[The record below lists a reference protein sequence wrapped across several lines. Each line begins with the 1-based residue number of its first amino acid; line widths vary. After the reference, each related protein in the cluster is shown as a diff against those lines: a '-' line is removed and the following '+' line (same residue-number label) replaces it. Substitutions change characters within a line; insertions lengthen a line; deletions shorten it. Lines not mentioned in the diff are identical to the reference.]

1 MKRYFRMMLGQ
12 RSIYSA
18 ECLAGKFI
26 GVDFDIQQDL
36 TASLPEDWR
45 AFNKQFIP
53 VFLSAKPEKSKVA
66 AGLACGMLWSLAM
79 GLKQGDIVL
88 CPDGEGRYSV
98 GEVAGLY
105 QYQPNTNLPHRR
117 PVHWLDKKI
126 DRIDMSQEL
135 QRSTAATGTLINIDR
150 YGEEIE
156 RLLEGVAAHTIMST
170 DPTIEDP
177 SAFALEKHLEDFLV
191 ANWSQTDLSKEYD
204 LFQEDGEMTGQQ
216 YPTDTGPIDLL
227 AISKDK
233 KRLLVVELKK
243 GRASDSVVGQI
254 QRYMGFVKEELAENG
269 QSVEGII
276 IALEDD
282 TRIRR
287 ALAVAQNISF
297 YKYQINFKL
306 IKA

>member
-1 MKRYFRMMLGQ
+1 MLGQ

-26 GVDFDIQQDL
+26 GVDFDIYQDL
-36 TASLPEDWR
+36 TSLLPEDWR
-45 AFNKQFIP
+45 TFNKQFIP
-53 VFLSAKPEKSKVA
+53 VFLSANPHKSKVA
-66 AGLACGMLWSLAM
+66 AGLACGMLWSLSM
-79 GLKQGDIVL
+79 GLKQGDLVL

-98 GEVAGLY
+98 GEVAGPY
-105 QYQPNTNLPHRR
+105 QYQPETNLPHRR

-126 DRIDMSQEL
+126 DRSDMTPEL

-156 RLLEGVAAHTIMST
+156 RLLGGVTAQTITST

-177 SAFALEKHLEDFLV
+177 STFALEKHLEDFLV
-191 ANWSQTDLSKEYD
+191 ANWSQTDLAKDYD
-204 LFQEDGEMTGQQ
+204 LFQEEGELTGQQ

-233 KRLLVVELKK
+233 KKLLVVELKK

-287 ALAVAQNISF
+287 ALAVAPNIAF

-306 IKA
+306 IKS

>member
-26 GVDFDIQQDL
+26 GVDFDINQDL
-36 TASLPEDWR
+36 TSSLPEDWR

-53 VFLSAKPEKSKVA
+53 VFLSVNPEKSKVA
-66 AGLACGMLWSLAM
+66 AGLACGMLWSLSM

-88 CPDGEGRYSV
+88 SPDGEGRYNV
-98 GEVAGLY
+98 GEVAGPY
-105 QYQPNTNLPHRR
+105 QYHPNTNLPHRR

-126 DRIDMSQEL
+126 DRSDMSQEL
-135 QRSTAATGTLINIDR
+135 QRSTSATGTLINIDR
-150 YGEEIE
+150 YAEEIE
-156 RLLEGVAAHTIMST
+156 RLVGGATAQTITSS

-191 ANWSQTDLSKEYD
+191 ANWSQTDLAKEYD
-204 LFQEDGEMTGQQ
+204 LFNEDGELTGQQ

-233 KRLLVVELKK
+233 TKLLVVELKK

-254 QRYMGFVKEELAENG
+254 QRYMGFVKEELAESG

-287 ALAVAQNISF
+287 ALAVAPNISF

-306 IKA
+306 VKA

>member
-26 GVDFDIQQDL
+26 GVDFDINQDL
-36 TASLPEDWR
+36 TSSLPEDWR

-53 VFLSAKPEKSKVA
+53 VFLSANPEKSKVA
-66 AGLACGMLWSLAM
+66 AGLACGMLWSLSM
-79 GLKQGDIVL
+79 GLKQGDMVL

-98 GEVAGLY
+98 GEVAGPY

-126 DRIDMSQEL
+126 DRTDMSQEL

-156 RLLEGVAAHTIMST
+156 RLLGGATAQTITSS

-177 SAFALEKHLEDFLV
+177 STFALEKHLEDFLV
-191 ANWSQTDLSKEYD
+191 ANWSQTDLAKDYD
-204 LFQEDGEMTGQQ
+204 LFQEDGELTGQQ

-233 KRLLVVELKK
+233 TKLLVVELKK

-287 ALAVAQNISF
+287 ALAVAPNISF

-306 IKA
+306 IRA

>member
-26 GVDFDIQQDL
+26 GVDFDINQDL
-36 TASLPEDWR
+36 TSSLPEDWR

-53 VFLSAKPEKSKVA
+53 VFLSVNPEKSKVA
-66 AGLACGMLWSLAM
+66 AGLACGMLWSLSM

-88 CPDGEGRYSV
+88 CPDGEGRYNV
-98 GEVAGLY
+98 GEVAGPY

-126 DRIDMSQEL
+126 DRSDMTQEL
-135 QRSTAATGTLINIDR
+135 QRSTSATGTLINIDR
-150 YGEEIE
+150 YAEEIE
-156 RLLEGVAAHTIMST
+156 RLLGGATAQTITSN

-191 ANWSQTDLSKEYD
+191 ANWSQTELAKEYD
-204 LFQEDGEMTGQQ
+204 LFNEDGELTGQQ

-233 KRLLVVELKK
+233 TKLLVVELKK

-254 QRYMGFVKEELAENG
+254 QRYMGFVKEELAESG

-287 ALAVAQNISF
+287 ALAVAPNISF

>member
-1 MKRYFRMMLGQ
+1 MMLGQ

-26 GVDFDIQQDL
+26 GVDFDIKQDL
-36 TASLPEDWR
+36 TSSLPEDWR

-53 VFLSAKPEKSKVA
+53 VFLSVNPGKSKVA
-66 AGLACGMLWSLAM
+66 AGLACGMLWSLSL
-79 GLKQGDIVL
+79 GLKQGDVVI
-88 CPDGEGRYSV
+88 CPDGEGRYTV
-98 GEVAGLY
+98 GEVTGPY

-117 PVHWLDKKI
+117 PVHWLEKKI
-126 DRIDMSQEL
+126 DRSDMSQEL

-156 RLLEGVAAHTIMST
+156 GLLGGATAQTITSN
-170 DPTIEDP
+170 DPTVEDP

-191 ANWSQTDLSKEYD
+191 ANWAKTDLSREFD
-204 LFQEDGEMTGQQ
+204 LFQEEGEVTGQQ

-233 KRLLVVELKK
+233 KKLLVIELKK
-243 GRASDSVVGQI
+243 GRASDAVVGQI
-254 QRYMGFVKEELAENG
+254 QRYMGFVKEELAEEG
-269 QSVEGII
+269 QSVQGII
-276 IALEDD
+276 IALDDD

-287 ALAVAQNISF
+287 ALAVAPNISF
-297 YKYQINFKL
+297 YKYQVSFTLNR
-306 IKA
+306 A

>member
-26 GVDFDIQQDL
+26 GVDFDINQDL

-53 VFLSAKPEKSKVA
+53 VFLSANPEKSKVA

-79 GLKQGDIVL
+79 GLKQGDMVL
-88 CPDGEGRYSV
+88 CPDGEGRYNV
-98 GEVAGLY
+98 GEVAGSY

-117 PVHWLDKKI
+117 AVHWLEKKI
-126 DRIDMSQEL
+126 DRADMSQEL

-156 RLLEGVAAHTIMST
+156 RLLGGATAQSITSS

-177 SAFALEKHLEDFLV
+177 STFALEKHLEDFLV
-191 ANWSQTDLSKEYD
+191 ANWSQTDLAKEYD
-204 LFQEDGEMTGQQ
+204 LFQEDGELTGQQ

-233 KRLLVVELKK
+233 KKLLVVELKK

>member
-1 MKRYFRMMLGQ
+1 MLGQ

-26 GVDFDIQQDL
+26 GVDFDINQDL
-36 TASLPEDWR
+36 TSSLPEDWR

-53 VFLSAKPEKSKVA
+53 VFLSANPEKSKVA
-66 AGLACGMLWSLAM
+66 AGLACGMLWSLAL

-88 CPDGEGRYSV
+88 CPDGEGGYSV
-98 GEVAGLY
+98 GEVAGPY

-117 PVHWLDKKI
+117 SVHWLEKKI
-126 DRIDMSQEL
+126 DRADMSQEL

-156 RLLEGVAAHTIMST
+156 RLLGGVTAQTITSS

-177 SAFALEKHLEDFLV
+177 STFALEKHLEDFLV
-191 ANWSQTDLSKEYD
+191 ANWSQTDLAKDYD
-204 LFQEDGEMTGQQ
+204 LFQEDGELTGQQ

-233 KRLLVVELKK
+233 TKLLVVELKK

-282 TRIRR
+282 ARIRR
-287 ALAVAQNISF
+287 ALAVAPNISF

-306 IKA
+306 IRA

>member
-1 MKRYFRMMLGQ
+1 MMLGQ

-26 GVDFDIQQDL
+26 GVDFDIYQDL
-36 TASLPEDWR
+36 TSLLPEDWR
-45 AFNKQFIP
+45 TFNKQFIP
-53 VFLSAKPEKSKVA
+53 VFLSANPHKSKVA
-66 AGLACGMLWSLAM
+66 AGLACGMLWSLSM
-79 GLKQGDIVL
+79 GLKQGDLVL

-98 GEVAGLY
+98 GEVAGPY
-105 QYQPNTNLPHRR
+105 QYQPETNLPHRR

-126 DRIDMSQEL
+126 DRSDMTPEL

-156 RLLEGVAAHTIMST
+156 RLLGGVTAQTITST

-177 SAFALEKHLEDFLV
+177 STFALEKHLEDFLV
-191 ANWSQTDLSKEYD
+191 ANWSQTDLAKDYD
-204 LFQEDGEMTGQQ
+204 LFQEEGELTGQQ

-233 KRLLVVELKK
+233 KKLLVVELKK

-287 ALAVAQNISF
+287 ALAVAPNIAF

-306 IKA
+306 IKS

>member
-26 GVDFDIQQDL
+26 GVDFDINQDL
-36 TASLPEDWR
+36 TSSLPEDWR

-53 VFLSAKPEKSKVA
+53 VFLSANPEKSKVA
-66 AGLACGMLWSLAM
+66 AGLACGMLWSLSM
-79 GLKQGDIVL
+79 GLKQGDMVL

-98 GEVAGLY
+98 GEVAGPY

-126 DRIDMSQEL
+126 DRTDMSQEL

-156 RLLEGVAAHTIMST
+156 RLLGGATAQTITSS
-170 DPTIEDP
+170 DPAIEDP
-177 SAFALEKHLEDFLV
+177 STFALEKHLEDFLV
-191 ANWSQTDLSKEYD
+191 ANWSQTDLAKDYD
-204 LFQEDGEMTGQQ
+204 LFQEDGELTGQQ

-233 KRLLVVELKK
+233 TKLLVVELKK

-287 ALAVAQNISF
+287 ALAVAPNISF

-306 IKA
+306 IRA

>member
-79 GLKQGDIVL
+79 GLKQGDMVL

-98 GEVAGLY
+98 GEVAGPY

-126 DRIDMSQEL
+126 DRTDMSQEL

-156 RLLEGVAAHTIMST
+156 RLLGGVTAQTITSS

-177 SAFALEKHLEDFLV
+177 STFALEKHLEDFLV
-191 ANWSQTDLSKEYD
+191 ANWSQTDLAKDYD
-204 LFQEDGEMTGQQ
+204 LFQEDGELTGQQ

-233 KRLLVVELKK
+233 TKLLVVELKK

-287 ALAVAQNISF
+287 ALAVAPNISF

>member
-18 ECLAGKFI
+18 ECLAGNFI
-26 GVDFDIQQDL
+26 GVDFDIHQDL
-36 TASLPEDWR
+36 TSSLPEDWR
-45 AFNKQFIP
+45 AFNNQFIP
-53 VFLSAKPEKSKVA
+53 VFLSNHPDKSRVA
-66 AGLACGMLWSLAM
+66 AGLACGMLWTLAM
-79 GLKQGDIVL
+79 GLKQGDIVI

-98 GEVAGLY
+98 GEVSGPY
-105 QYQPNTNLPHRR
+105 QYHPNTNLPHRR
-117 PVHWLDKKI
+117 PIHWLDKRI
-126 DRIDMSQEL
+126 DRVDMSQEL
-135 QRSTAATGTLINIDR
+135 QRSTGAFGTLINIDR
-150 YGEEIE
+150 YGEEID
-156 RLLEGVAAHTIMST
+156 RLLDGIKAPTITSS

-177 SAFALEKHLEDFLV
+177 SIFALEKHLEDFLV
-191 ANWSQTDLSKEYD
+191 ANWSQTDLAKDYD
-204 LFQEDGEMTGQQ
+204 LFQEDGELTGQQ

-233 KRLLVVELKK
+233 TKLLVVELKK
-243 GRASDSVVGQI
+243 GRASDAVVGQI